1 MAQALKTPGVY
12 IKEENAFPGSVV
24 EVATAIPAFI
34 GYTETASR
42 NGKSLKNIPTRINSF
57 AEYVELF
64 GRGFSPKFKV
74 VDGSATSN
82 TPSTEQNKPDEN
94 VIREAIKTKIKE
106 TFGGSIIEGEP
117 NPDNKPEILSKAIDN
132 VWKFILGKNV
142 TDQTPDEEINVLI
155 IEALEQEFDV
165 NIFTTEEIKNKE
177 TKEKIKSEIKNL
189 FNNSIIEGEDNPD
202 SKKVISNN
210 TVNTVLEMVLSKVKD
225 GTSEADAISEAIEE
239 KFDGKSSDVGG
250 DLKPAESDSGSKF
263 TIGNK
268 AFSIE
273 IENKQKLL
281 FFKSIKLFFSNG
293 GGTCFIVSVGTY
305 EDLKKNEIKQD
316 ELLGGLEKLL
326 KEQEPTLVVIPE
338 AVLLGANCYEVYK
351 QVLMHCGKMQNR
363 FAIFD
368 LHDGDMEND
377 ETQNSNV
384 SRFREG
390 IGSDNLSYG
399 AVYYPWLDT
408 NVIQKDE
415 VTFKNLDDLV
425 DLSEILPETIAKTFV
440 KENKEKS
447 SAENDPAK
455 KKNLEDNYHLGLI
468 ATSPTY
474 SALLDEIRYMMNKM
488 PAAPAMA
495 GKYTAV
501 DNSRGVWKAPANVSL
516 NSVVKPMVNITH
528 DDQENL
534 NVDAVSGKSIN
545 AIRTFPG
552 VGTLVWGGR
561 TLNGNS
567 LDWQYINVRRTI
579 IMLEQSIKLALRS
592 YVFEPNDANTWIT
605 VKSMIVNFLT
615 EKWKQGALA
624 GSSPEDAFDVQIGL
638 GATMT
643 GLDILQGKMLV
654 SVKLAIVRP
663 AEFIVVT
670 FQQQMQKS

>member
-1 MAQALKTPGVY
+1 MTPGVY
-12 IKEENAFPGSVV
+12 IREENAFPGSVV
-24 EVATAIPAFI
+24 EVPTAIPAFI
-34 GYTETASR
+34 GYTEKASR
-42 NGKSLKNIPTRINSF
+42 NGKSLLNIPTRITSF
-57 AEYVELF
+57 AEYEELF
-64 GRGFSPKFKV
+64 GGAFNPLFKLETPQ
-74 VDGSATSN
+74 DGDRSKVN
-82 TPSTEQNKPDEN
+82 IGDTEF
-94 VIREAIKTKIKE
+94 AIKYAE
-106 TFGGSIIEGEP
+106 
-117 NPDNKPEILSKAIDN
+117 DNHL
-132 VWKFILGKNV
+132 
-142 TDQTPDEEINVLI
+142 
-155 IEALEQEFDV
+155 
-165 NIFTTEEIKNKE
+165 
-177 TKEKIKSEIKNL
+177 L
-189 FNNSIIEGEDNPD
+189 FYNSIR
-202 SKKVISNN
+202 
-210 TVNTVLEMVLSKVKD
+210 
-225 GTSEADAISEAIEE
+225 
-239 KFDGKSSDVGG
+239 
-250 DLKPAESDSGSKF
+250 
-263 TIGNK
+263 
-268 AFSIE
+268 
-273 IENKQKLL
+273 L
-281 FFKSIKLFFSNG
+281 FYANG
-293 GGTCFIVSVGTY
+293 GGTCYIVSVGTY
-305 EDLKKNEIKQD
+305 EGKKGIKIKGDQ
-316 ELLGGLEKLL
+316 LLGIEEVDNKVVDGGLKKLL

-338 AVLLGANCYEVYK
+338 AVLLGEHCYDVYK
-351 QVLMHCGKMQNR
+351 QVLIHCGKMQNR

-368 LHDGDMEND
+368 LHDGDIEND
-377 ETQNSNV
+377 ETKNSNV

-425 DLSEILPETIAKTFV
+425 DLSEILPETIAQSFV

-474 SALLDEIRYMMNKM
+474 SALLDEIRSIMNRM
-488 PAAPAMA
+488 PAAPAIA

-528 DDQENL
+528 DNQENL

-592 YVFEPNDANTWIT
+592 YVFEPNDADTWIT
-605 VKSMIVNFLT
+605 VKSMIVTFLT

>member
-1 MAQALKTPGVY
+1 MAQPLMTPGVY
-12 IKEENAFPGSVV
+12 IREENAFPGSVV

-34 GYTETASR
+34 GYTEKASR
-42 NGKSLKNIPTRINSF
+42 NGKSLLNIPTRITSF

-64 GRGFSPKFKV
+64 GGGFSPKFKISPANGQSTQPADNALLSEEEV
-74 VDGSATSN
+74 NEIEIAGVDATAGLEGKISDKELKDLKEFASELKRKEILGEKKIEGIKLKVELE
-82 TPSTEQNKPDEN
+82 PSIKERINAIFPEKVIQNKDNTGNNEYDISLATFNNILEN
-94 VIREAIKTKIKE
+94 VIRELKVDSNDDVKDLAIKNAIIKIIKGEKSVVPSSTSNADNGNSFKIGTKDYK
-106 TFGGSIIEGEP
+106 
-117 NPDNKPEILSKAIDN
+117 IL
-132 VWKFILGKNV
+132 
-142 TDQTPDEEINVLI
+142 
-155 IEALEQEFDV
+155 
-165 NIFTTEEIKNKE
+165 
-177 TKEKIKSEIKNL
+177 
-189 FNNSIIEGEDNPD
+189 
-202 SKKVISNN
+202 
-210 TVNTVLEMVLSKVKD
+210 
-225 GTSEADAISEAIEE
+225 IEE
-239 KFDGKSSDVGG
+239 D
-250 DLKPAESDSGSKF
+250 
-263 TIGNK
+263 
-268 AFSIE
+268 
-273 IENKQKLL
+273 QKLL

-293 GGTCFIVSVGTY
+293 GGTCYIVSVGTY
-305 EDLKKNEIKQD
+305 EGLSGITIDQKA
-316 ELLGGLEKLL
+316 LLGEKEENNKVVEGGLKKLL

-351 QVLMHCGKMQNR
+351 QVLTHCGKMQNR

-368 LHDGDMEND
+368 LHDGDKEND

-399 AVYYPWLDT
+399 AVYYPWLGT

-528 DDQENL
+528 DNQENL

>member
-1 MAQALKTPGVY
+1 M
-12 IKEENAFPGSVV
+12 FSV
-24 EVATAIPAFI
+24 
-34 GYTETASR
+34 
-42 NGKSLKNIPTRINSF
+42 K
-57 AEYVELF
+57 
-64 GRGFSPKFKV
+64 
-74 VDGSATSN
+74 D
-82 TPSTEQNKPDEN
+82 
-94 VIREAIKTKIKE
+94 
-106 TFGGSIIEGEP
+106 
-117 NPDNKPEILSKAIDN
+117 LS
-132 VWKFILGKNV
+132 
-142 TDQTPDEEINVLI
+142 EINQ
-155 IEALEQEFDV
+155 A
-165 NIFTTEEIKNKE
+165 
-177 TKEKIKSEIKNL
+177 
-189 FNNSIIEGEDNPD
+189 
-202 SKKVISNN
+202 
-210 TVNTVLEMVLSKVKD
+210 
-225 GTSEADAISEAIEE
+225 GTDAISDLSENISDDEKKKLEEFAKELKRSEILGQRKIGGIKLKDKLEAIIKVRIVSIFPE
-239 KFDGKSSDVGG
+239 KVIQDKADPDKNFDISLAVFNNILELVVKDLKEDSDENAQDVAIKNAIIKIINGGGSSTASSSSASSD
-250 DLKPAESDSGSKF
+250 AGSTFK
-263 TIGNK
+263 IGADNYK
-268 AFSIE
+268 ILIE
-273 IENKQKLL
+273 EDQTLL

-293 GGTCFIVSVGTY
+293 GGTCYIVSVGTY
-305 EDLKKNEIKQD
+305 EGLSGITIDQKA
-316 ELLGGLEKLL
+316 LLGEKEENNKVVEGGLKKLL

-368 LHDGDMEND
+368 LHDGDIEND

-425 DLSEILPETIAKTFV
+425 DLSEILPEPIAKTFV

-447 SAENDPAK
+447 SAENDPSK

-528 DDQENL
+528 DNQENL

>member
-1 MAQALKTPGVY
+1 MAQPLMTPGVY
-12 IKEENAFPGSVV
+12 IEEKNAFPGSVV

-34 GYTETASR
+34 GYTEKASR
-42 NGKSLKNIPTRINSF
+42 NGKSLLNIPTRITSF

-64 GRGFSPKFKV
+64 GKGFSPKFNVNKL
-74 VDGSATSN
+74 DATD
-82 TPSTEQNKPDEN
+82 KP
-94 VIREAIKTKIKE
+94 K
-106 TFGGSIIEGEP
+106 
-117 NPDNKPEILSKAIDN
+117 DNSLFSVKDLS
-132 VWKFILGKNV
+132 
-142 TDQTPDEEINVLI
+142 EINQ
-155 IEALEQEFDV
+155 A
-165 NIFTTEEIKNKE
+165 
-177 TKEKIKSEIKNL
+177 
-189 FNNSIIEGEDNPD
+189 
-202 SKKVISNN
+202 
-210 TVNTVLEMVLSKVKD
+210 
-225 GTSEADAISEAIEE
+225 GTDAISDLSENISDDEKKKLEEFAKELKRSEILGQRKIGGIKLKDKLEAIIKVRIVSIFPE
-239 KFDGKSSDVGG
+239 KVIQDKADPDKNFDISLAVFNNILELVVKDLKEDSDENAQDVAIKNAIIKIINGGGSSTASSSSASSD
-250 DLKPAESDSGSKF
+250 AGSTFK
-263 TIGNK
+263 IGADNYK
-268 AFSIE
+268 ILIE
-273 IENKQKLL
+273 EDQTLL

-293 GGTCFIVSVGTY
+293 GGTCYIVSVGTY
-305 EDLKKNEIKQD
+305 EGLSGITIDQKA
-316 ELLGGLEKLL
+316 LLGEKEENNKVVEGGLKKLL

-368 LHDGDMEND
+368 LHDGDIEND

-425 DLSEILPETIAKTFV
+425 DLSEILPEPIAKTFV

-447 SAENDPAK
+447 SAENDPSK

-528 DDQENL
+528 DNQENL